1 MKPEEDG
8 QFSRN
13 QIMSHLVEA
22 SYLHCLKRA
31 NQNLT
36 LPGQIAKLFK
46 DVYDGG
52 NWTSVNVKG
61 TLASV
66 TWEQATTKVGSFNTI
81 AALVYHIN
89 YYVSALI
96 KVLNAEQLDAR
107 DRYSFDHPPILSEKD
122 WEDLLN
128 KTWADAET
136 FASLV
141 ENLPENKL
149 WEDFWGNKY
158 GNYFRNIHGVIEHT
172 HYHLGQIVLIKK
184 MLSKASEDQP

>member
-128 KTWADAET
+128 KTLADAET

-141 ENLPENKL
+141 ENLPENNL

>member
-1 MKPEEDG
+1 LKPEEDG

>member
-141 ENLPENKL
+141 ENLPESKL

>member
-1 MKPEEDG
+1 LKPEEDG

-96 KVLNAEQLDAR
+96 KVLNAEPLDAR

-184 MLSKASEDQP
+184 MLSKASEDQL